1 MRCVK
6 QQWSL
11 SEIRQLQKLTAQQ
24 SNNKGIDWAFVSQE
38 IQTRTQSQ
46 CKSYYQNVLKPT
58 LNMSIRKNHMWTK
71 IELFSLWTYAV
82 NFNQD
87 FSFIKTLTNMFDQ
100 FTPKQLYSQW
110 NQLVIK
116 QKYIHEKCEQIM
128 NDNKNITEIND
139 KDLKTIQFLLKCANK
154 RWKLIRQ
161 KFFEHSS
168 EELEENGHTVDITEI
183 KAIEMFFCNVDIK
196 LLLEVFTEEINDREL
211 QYTMW

>member
-1 MRCVK
+1 MKGVK

-11 SEIRQLQKLTAQQ
+11 SEIRQLQNLTEQQ
-24 SNNKGIDWAFVSQE
+24 INNRGIDWSFVSKQMK
-38 IQTRTQSQ
+38 TRTESQ

-58 LNMSIRKNHMWTK
+58 LNMSMRKNHMWTK

-128 NDNKNITEIND
+128 NDKQLISQLSD

-154 RWKLIRQ
+154 RWNLIQQ

-183 KAIEMFFCNVDIK
+183 KAIEVFFCDVDIK
-196 LLLEVFTEEINDREL
+196 LLVVFTEEINDRKL
-211 QYTMW
+211 QEIQW